1 MFKRE
6 LAEEARLKVSEIS
19 SVELH
24 KDFSGFNRGAATLV
38 LAGDTQRLNDLIK
51 QAPEMYDA
59 ICSVRYVFAKLKN
72 TDKFRQ
78 DQISDEAT
86 KHKLK
91 QLKIKKKQSPLIVC
105 PKEFLKP
112 YFGH

>member
-1 MFKRE
+1 MDINQDNPEDTISTATTCLKRE

-24 KDFSGFNRGAATLV
+24 KDFRPGFKRGAATLV

-51 QAPEMYDA
+51 QAPEMYDGQ
-59 ICSVRYVFAKLKN
+59 YVQSGMFSPSLKN

-78 DQISDEAT
+78 RPNI
-86 KHKLK
+86 
-91 QLKIKKKQSPLIVC
+91 
-105 PKEFLKP
+105 
-112 YFGH
+112 